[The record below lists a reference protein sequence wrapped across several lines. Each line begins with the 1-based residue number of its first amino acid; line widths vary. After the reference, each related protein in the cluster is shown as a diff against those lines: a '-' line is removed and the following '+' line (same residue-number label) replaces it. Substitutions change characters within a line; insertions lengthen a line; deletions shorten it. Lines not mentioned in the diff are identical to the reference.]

1 MPLWTMWTHLLE
13 TALGFLGAHL
23 GLSEAAAIIALT
35 LMART
40 ALMPVSL
47 TAAYKA
53 QKNKEAMER
62 LKPELEKLR
71 ERLKDNQAEL
81 AAQTM
86 ALYRQHGITFMDKV
100 SVLNMGSQ
108 GLFGL
113 GIFQVLKRMVFSS
126 RFLWIPNLAR
136 PDLALTI
143 LVGALMLLGTALMPG
158 ATGNASMLLM
168 IGIPVVISV
177 IAVATLPSA
186 LGLYWATSNA
196 VTVVQALALRGL
208 LARRRPLTA

>member
-1 MPLWTMWTHLLE
+1 MELWTIWTHLLE
-13 TALGFLGAHL
+13 AALGFLGAQL
-23 GLSEAAAIIALT
+23 GFSEAVSIIVLT
-35 LMART
+35 LIARG

-53 QKNKEAMER
+53 QKSKEAMER
-62 LKPELEKLR
+62 IKPALEALR
-71 ERLKDNQAEL
+71 ATHKDNPSEL

-86 ALYRQHGITFMDKV
+86 ALYRQNGITFMDKV

-108 GLFGL
+108 GIFGL
-113 GIFQVLKRMVFSS
+113 GIFQVLKRTVFNS

-136 PDLALTI
+136 PDLALTV

-158 ATGNASMLLM
+158 ATGSTSMWLM
-168 IGIPVVISV
+168 IAVPVVISI
-177 IAVATLPSA
+177 IAVAALPSA

-196 VTVVQALALRGL
+196 VTVLQTLALRGL
-208 LARRRPLTA
+208 LARRRPLIA

>member
-1 MPLWTMWTHLLE
+1 MELWTMWTHLLE
-13 TALGFLGAHL
+13 AALGFLGAQL
-23 GLSEAAAIIALT
+23 GFSEAVSIIVLT
-35 LMART
+35 LIARG

-53 QKNKEAMER
+53 QKSKEAMER
-62 LKPELEKLR
+62 IKPALEALR
-71 ERLKDNQAEL
+71 ATHKDNPSEL

-86 ALYRQHGITFMDKV
+86 ALYRQNGITFMDKV

-108 GLFGL
+108 GIFGL
-113 GIFQVLKRMVFSS
+113 GIFQVLKRTVFHS

-136 PDLALTI
+136 PDLALTV

-158 ATGNASMLLM
+158 ATGSTSMWLM
-168 IGIPVVISV
+168 IAVPVVISI
-177 IAVATLPSA
+177 IAVAALPSA

-196 VTVVQALALRGL
+196 VTVLQTLALRGL
-208 LARRRPLTA
+208 LARRRPLIA